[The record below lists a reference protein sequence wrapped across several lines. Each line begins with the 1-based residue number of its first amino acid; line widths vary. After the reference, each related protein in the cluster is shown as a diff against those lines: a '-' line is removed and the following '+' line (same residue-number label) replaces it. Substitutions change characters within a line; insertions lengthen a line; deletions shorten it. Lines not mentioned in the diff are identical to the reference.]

1 MSRVEP
7 PRLCGAVVMCVL
19 SFVLCRYLSMIFEGF
34 ETDAEKKLIEEC
46 LDAAS

>member
-1 MSRVEP
+1 
-7 PRLCGAVVMCVL
+7 
-19 SFVLCRYLSMIFEGF
+19 LSMIFEGF